1 MERARGNLPILLIWI
16 AVSALL
22 ILITRGQIATG
33 MGWDPDD
40 QLRMVQLRDW
50 LGGQSWFD
58 TTQYRIGE
66 PDSQPMHWPRWVE
79 VPLALLVLLLNPLI
93 GPAAA
98 ETTAM
103 VVVPLI
109 TLGLALWLVARITEQ
124 VFDRPVAILA
134 ATLTATSVPIVA
146 QIRPMR
152 VDHHGWQIVLALTAL
167 WTMFW
172 PDKRKGG
179 IALGAALALWL
190 SISLEG
196 LPISAAFIVL
206 LVWRWVFHTEEGVR
220 LFWTLLSF
228 LSVSVLLYLGSQGGF
243 DIAINYCDAL
253 SPSHLL
259 ACTAGAAVILPAIK
273 WLPANIPMR
282 VACLGLAGVP
292 ALAIF
297 YSLSPQCVGG
307 AFNTMDPLVR
317 EYWLVNVLEG
327 LPIWYQ
333 NGKTMVTLLGGSI
346 IVGLGSLIYIARV
359 RPERIDRDRL
369 FVLVYAFLWALVL
382 SLLVQRATAVAAAFA
397 LPFLAWVVR
406 QAFLRARG
414 IKNGLTRIFA
424 TAAVVLLIMP
434 GPLAI
439 ALFNSV
445 SVEDEKIED
454 EADNTMCKSDESLH
468 RLNALPRANILAPFD
483 YGPRILLLTPHSVL
497 ATSHHRNDQAM
508 GDQIR
513 IFTASPNMARSLLE
527 AHNIRYIVACDGE
540 AELGI
545 YAKRHPEGLWARL
558 VEDEKPDWLQPVHI
572 RDNDLHIWRV
582 MAKDL
587 PNDF

>member
-93 GPAAA
+93 GPTAA

-206 LVWRWVFHTEEGVR
+206 LVWRWVFQTEEGLR

-333 NGKTMVTLLGGSI
+333 NGKTMVTLLGGSF